1 MGRTIL
7 LTDFNSRNPI
17 KCVDDNCQVCKFVA
31 EHMDIA
37 VRGITVAYT
46 ENGSSKMPF
55 CNPQAWKDAQKNDAD
70 LKRTYAQLMSGTR
83 PGKTEKYLRDVRRYL
98 KSGLFPIPD
107 FLFTE
112 NRMHTVEIM
121 SIIIVPQSL
130 APA

>member
-1 MGRTIL
+1 MNLNALNIDLNHINGSDIP

-37 VRGITVAYT
+37 VRGITVADI

-55 CNPQAWKDAQKNDAD
+55 CNSQAWKDAQKNDAN

-83 PGKTEKYLRDVRRYL
+83 PGKKEKHLRDVRRYL
-98 KSGLFPIPD
+98 
-107 FLFTE
+107 
-112 NRMHTVEIM
+112 
-121 SIIIVPQSL
+121 
-130 APA
+130 